1 MLALLDTLEYVK
13 KGGRLGTAAAAFGTL
28 LSIKPVLTVENGKI
42 KILGKARGS

>member
-13 KGGRLGTAAAAFGTL
+13 KGGRLGTVAAAFGTL